1 MYYSF
6 LVLLLLNV
14 EIHTIRTSS
23 SSSSSSYKFK
33 THSQRL
39 NKYDIFYLL
48 RNDARVELYF
58 RFCFVAS
65 LPALD
70 ENKIL
75 EKLTF
80 LSIPLPKMSRLDV
93 CVCVCVIY
101 SLLVFEY
108 SVFFFLMNITH

>member
-23 SSSSSSYKFK
+23 SYKFK

-39 NKYDIFYLL
+39 NKYDIFYLMK
-48 RNDARVELYF
+48 NDARVELYF
-58 RFCFVAS
+58 LFCFVAS

-93 CVCVCVIY
+93 CVCVIY

-108 SVFFFLMNITH
+108 SVFFFNEYNSLVIISNF